1 MFSVLLVSNP
11 STKVVENPFQVKMP
25 ATIEGVV
32 ASLSEVVKG
41 LVNTVQ
47 QQSALLQAHTTAS
60 TSQANSAD
68 TGSNIRATPVD
79 LTITDLTATLQ
90 QPTRDFAQ
98 KVTSRGG
105 VLVARAYI

>member
-11 STKVVENPFQVKMP
+11 STKVVENPFQVQMP
-25 ATIEGVV
+25 AAIEELQGGV
-32 ASLSEVVKG
+32 AGLSEVVKG

-68 TGSNIRATPVD
+68 TGSNIHATPVD

-90 QPTRDFAQ
+90 QPTRDFP
-98 KVTSRGG
+98 R
-105 VLVARAYI
+105 R